1 MKRAIWFSRHQPSRE
16 QIGSGEKK
24 FEQAIMARNMA
35 RNNSV
40 MVVLP

>member
-1 MKRAIWFSRHQPSRE
+1 MPSARVFE
-16 QIGSGEKK
+16 GNGGGKKK